1 MFFSS
6 LGQTSWRETYQ
17 LEDEEKAFAMAL
29 ELSRKEHEQRQS
41 TSSNQQ
47 HQSVIPIYHAEIVSN
62 NHFREGFLNKQS

>member
-1 MFFSS
+1 
-6 LGQTSWRETYQ
+6 
-17 LEDEEKAFAMAL
+17 MAL

-47 HQSVIPIYHAEIVSN
+47 HQSVIPIFHAEIVSN

>member
-1 MFFSS
+1 
-6 LGQTSWRETYQ
+6 LIGQVSWRETYQ

-47 HQSVIPIYHAEIVSN
+47 HQSVIPIFHTEIVSN
-62 NHFREGFLNKQS
+62 NHFREGFLNQQT